1 MLFRRIALLLSF
13 LFLTTACNDD
23 AINNRDMIVIAHHYP
38 KYLSCGF
45 VLEVTLNRMP
55 AISDT
60 LALEKEGNVTCAD
73 YGRDENNNTLE
84 HSCFIKN
91 YDADNGNDTCVIG
104 VNVSSYVGDAKG
116 LFEDL
121 IGTAETAE
129 DNASK

>member
-1 MLFRRIALLLSF
+1 MFKRTALLLPF
-13 LFLTTACNDD
+13 LLLATACNDD
-23 AINNRDMIVIAHHYP
+23 SINNRDMIVIAHHYP

-45 VLEVTLNRMP
+45 ILEVALNRMP
-55 AISDT
+55 AISDA

-104 VNVSSYVGDAKG
+104 VNVSSYAGDAKS
-116 LFEDL
+116 LFEEL
-121 IGTAETAE
+121 IGTAGTAE
-129 DNASK
+129 TNTSK